1 MPIRYRRR
9 RVLIISVVTVF
20 VIIYLINNRSKNLI
34 DDRDDLSN
42 QVIEKSS
49 TTKKASQSLREEFV
63 EINGKQLRKID
74 WHDYEAINR
83 ENARTGKFDYS
94 FIDILFIYFLLG
106 IGEGGIGVEP
116 SAQER
121 SSAEFQRL
129 YRENGFN
136 AFISNNISLH
146 RSIKDIRHPE

>member
-1 MPIRYRRR
+1 LKAKNNSLYKTNCFFLYTTSLLTDAFSFRYEIRRKKSECAMPIRYRRR

-34 DDRDDLSN
+34 DDRNDLSN

-49 TTKKASQSLREEFV
+49 TTKKASQSLREEFI
-63 EINGKQLRKID
+63 EIGGKQLRKID

-94 FIDILFIYFLLG
+94 FIDILFIYF
-106 IGEGGIGVEP
+106 
-116 SAQER
+116 SFR
-121 SSAEFQRL
+121 NR
-129 YRENGFN
+129 
-136 AFISNNISLH
+136 
-146 RSIKDIRHPE
+146 